1 MVQLGKVRGWGKV
14 SIDAGFKSFSKC
26 ITLGD
31 DVQIFWAKLATHDK
45 TDFAFSSVLNIVQHG
60 SQSTS
65 DGAEDTA
72 VEKSSFT
79 IVTDCTFESRDV
91 KVSDGIVGVAGVAD
105 APRVGGEK
113 HRRFELRSL
122 N

>member
-1 MVQLGKVRGWGKV
+1 MQLSKVRGWGKV
-14 SIDAGFKSFSKC
+14 SIDAGFKSFSEC

-31 DVQIFWAKLATHDK
+31 DVQIFGAKLATHNE
-45 TDFAFSSVLNIVQHG
+45 TDFAFSSVLDIVQHG
-60 SQSTS
+60 SQSTG

-72 VEKSSFT
+72 IEKSSFT
-79 IVTDCTFESRDV
+79 IVTDCTFERRNV
-91 KVSDGIVGVAGVAD
+91 KVSDGVVGVAGVAD